1 MKYLFFNDIKNVFK
15 DKSLKVICITLLL
28 EFVFQFFLFDDNLI
42 NLLLGRNFNNI
53 RYFISTLFFLLNI
66 LLFTYV
72 SLNVYLN
79 DITYNVDHIF
89 LRIKPVKFIVEK
101 VLIILLSVFA
111 LRAFEYILLLP
122 TIINNSYSM
131 TSIIEYYLK
140 DILFYYTFS
149 LLIIFV
155 REYKWLIRDIG
166 VLLFIIYIVIVPKN
180 IDNFYLTYFIIV
192 LILILLVILSIN
204 CFVKRIIESEGGSK

>member
-28 EFVFQFFLFDDNLI
+28 EFVFQFFLFDNNLI

-166 VLLFIIYIVIVPKN
+166 ILLFIIY
-180 IDNFYLTYFIIV
+180 YLYCY
-192 LILILLVILSIN
+192 S
-204 CFVKRIIESEGGSK
+204 S